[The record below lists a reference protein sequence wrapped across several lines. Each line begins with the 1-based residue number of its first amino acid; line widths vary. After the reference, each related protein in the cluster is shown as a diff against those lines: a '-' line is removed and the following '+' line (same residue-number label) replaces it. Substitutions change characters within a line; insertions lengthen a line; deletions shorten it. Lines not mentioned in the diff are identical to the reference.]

1 MVGGDT
7 NIKTVAG
14 GFAVLTK
21 HNEAKAVLSLATFP
35 DDHKL
40 TGCSIAAQQAELFHT
55 TSQLQSLISTSQLQS
70 LISTRKKNGTASDI
84 QSQEPPLF
92 GFIT

>member
-55 TSQLQSLISTSQLQS
+55 TSQLQSLIST
-70 LISTRKKNGTASDI
+70 RKKNGTASDI